1 MRGFAL
7 RGFALRGL
15 ALRGFALR
23 TADRVRRGARPEVL
37 R

>member
-7 RGFALRGL
+7 RGFALRG
-15 ALRGFALR
+15 FAR
-23 TADRVRRGARPEVL
+23 AADRVRRVARPEVL